1 MPHGKGYGNDK
12 KMPMKKG
19 KKYNSNEGGMYEGYD
34 NFEGSMPETQSSDSY
49 FRPMD
54 SYPGGKNPHEY

>member
-1 MPHGKGYGNDK
+1 MPHKSGYGKGK

-19 KKYNSNEGGMYEGYD
+19 KGYSGGYEGGS
-34 NFEGSMPETQSSDSY
+34 EGSMPETQSSDSY

>member
-1 MPHGKGYGNDK
+1 MPHKSCYGNDQ

-19 KKYNSNEGGMYEGYD
+19 KKYNESYGDGGFEGGMPVTE
-34 NFEGSMPETQSSDSY
+34 SSDSY